1 MTARSKKNLDGRG
14 GFVLPIVILLIVM
27 VGSVTAIM
35 LQRHVARAKTVERQ
49 LRAYQEHH
57 GARSLQAVVEAWLK
71 SPGAQP
77 DEIVSM
83 LEPDGLAFSVNPGDG
98 TTIKVYLFPGQDT
111 MLTRLGGLRPD
122 DRAAGELAIQI
133 LHGLIRNQAEY
144 ERRTR
149 AAGPAAVDVNSA
161 SPEVVMA
168 IVQGILS
175 DSFGA
180 RQYELALLDAAAQS
194 GGVTLQTMSTIATET
209 GIDAEQRSTLSRFL
223 TVSPD
228 LWRFRIDMYGSPMF
242 GSRLLSRYRGL
253 LLLGAGA
260 STGGSSFEQPPP
272 FLSWE
277 SVNPDDPVAVE

>member
-1 MTARSKKNLDGRG
+1 MTARNKTKRDGRG

-77 DEIVSM
+77 DEIGSM
-83 LEPDGLAFSVNPGDG
+83 LEPDGLALSVNPGDG

-111 MLTRLGGLRPD
+111 MLTRLGGLRAE
-122 DRAAGELAIQI
+122 DRAAGELSIQI
-133 LHGLIRNQAEY
+133 LRGLIRNQDDF
-144 ERRTR
+144 ERNTR
-149 AAGPAAVDVNSA
+149 AAGPAPVDVNSA

-168 IVQGILS
+168 IVQGVLS

-209 GIDAEQRSTLSRFL
+209 GIEAEQRSTLSRFL

-228 LWRFRIDMYGSPMF
+228 LWRFRIDMYGSPMY
-242 GSRLLSRYRGL
+242 GSPLLSRYRGL

-260 STGGSSFEQPPP
+260 GTGGSSFEQPPP

-277 SVNPDDPVAVE
+277 SVNPDDPLTVE